1 MFSWKVP
8 GALVIFAAIA
18 PSQALAQAPSEQ
30 LNPSEFRAES
40 EAPAAPGDNS
50 LPAVVVTSD
59 EEEERKAKSKAAKKT
74 KSAGSAKKPPAAA
87 KKAAPP
93 TDEPTDAPAAFAEG
107 NGSESA
113 SNGNSN
119 LNSGGVN
126 GYLAT
131 TTSSATKTNTP
142 LRNVPQSISVITE
155 QQIQDQNAK
164 SIGDVTKY
172 VPGVIMGQG
181 EGNRDQP
188 TIRGQGTTADFY
200 IDGVRDDAQI
210 FRDLYNTERI
220 EILKGPNALIFGRGG
235 AGGAINR
242 VTKQADGSHIGEA
255 TVTGGMYD
263 FKRTSIDVGD
273 AITPDAAFR
282 LTAVYEDSES
292 YRDFVDLERWGINPT
307 LAFRIDN
314 QTQVRVGYEHY
325 FDHRTADRGI
335 PSFNGRPAPTSRST
349 FFGNPDVSYSE
360 ATVDSAFATIEH
372 KTDYGLKIRN
382 HTYFANYDKF
392 YQNVFAS
399 GPANLAADTVQLQA
413 YNQENDRQNI
423 FNQTDL
429 TYKFDLGWSR
439 HTLLGGMEFGH
450 QKSRNYRQNG
460 FFQSP
465 PSGGACSSIV
475 VSGVTSTCTT
485 SFSHPTIFT
494 PDILFQGVSSQAN
507 NDVTASSRSFYIQ
520 DQMEIT
526 RYLEIIGGVR
536 HETFDL
542 DLFDRN
548 TSTTLKQNDDLV
560 SPRAGVVLKPTDS
573 LSIYGSYAVSY
584 LPASGDQF
592 SAVNSATVN
601 LDPEKF
607 TNYEVGVKWD
617 VTADLAFTAAG
628 YQLTRT
634 NVRFQQ
640 PDGTFVQTGE
650 TEVKGFEAGLV
661 GYLTD
666 AWQISA
672 GYGHQVGKV
681 TKATATTAPAGTPL
695 PLLPSDTF
703 SLWNRYQFTKAF
715 GAGFGIVHRTDM
727 LAQLSTTEVVLPSF
741 TTVDAAVFWKINDN
755 LRAQVNVENIFNEGY
770 YISAH
775 NNNNITPG
783 APTTAYVS
791 LTSNF

>member
-1 MFSWKVP
+1 MFSWKVSI
-8 GALVIFAAIA
+8 ALAIFAAIV
-18 PSQALAQAPSEQ
+18 PSAALAQAPSEQ
-30 LNPSEFRAES
+30 LNPPES
-40 EAPAAPGDNS
+40 SANGEAPAAPGQNS
-50 LPAVVVTSD
+50 LPSVVITSD
-59 EEEERKAKSKAAKKT
+59 GEEETEAKSKTAKKS
-74 KSAGSAKKPPAAA
+74 KSAASGKKPPP
-87 KKAAPP
+87 KKAAQPP
-93 TDEPTDAPAAFAEG
+93 DEPADAFAESAEG
-107 NGSESA
+107 NGSDSA
-113 SNGNSN
+113 ANGNSN

-131 TTSSATKTNTP
+131 RTSTATKTNTP
-142 LRNVPQSISVITE
+142 LRNVPQSISVVTE

-164 SIGDVTKY
+164 SVGDVTKY

-200 IDGVRDDAQI
+200 VDGVRDDAQT

-242 VTKQADGSHIGEA
+242 VTKQADGSRIREA

-273 AITPDAAFR
+273 AVTPDAAFR
-282 LTAVYEDSES
+282 LTAFYEDSES
-292 YRDFVDLERWGINPT
+292 YRDFVELERWGVNPT
-307 LAFRIDN
+307 LAFRLDS
-314 QTQVRVGYEHY
+314 QTQVRVGYEHFY
-325 FDHRTADRGI
+325 DYRTADRGI
-335 PSFNGRPAPTSRST
+335 PSFNGRPAPTNRST

-372 KTDYGLKIRN
+372 KTDYGLKLRN

-399 GPANLAADTVQLQA
+399 GPANVGANTVPLQA

-450 QKSRNYRQNG
+450 QESRNYRQNG
-460 FFQSP
+460 FFLSP

-475 VSGVTSTCTT
+475 LSGVTSTCTT
-485 SFSHPTIFT
+485 SFSNPTIFT
-494 PDILFQGVSSQAN
+494 PNILFQGVSSQAN
-507 NDVTASSRSFYIQ
+507 NDVNADSRSFYVQ
-520 DQMEIT
+520 DQIEIT

-548 TSTTLKQNDDLV
+548 TNTTLKQKDDLV
-560 SPRAGVVLKPTDS
+560 SPRAGVVLKPTDR

-592 SAVNSATVN
+592 SAVNSSTVN
-601 LDPEKF
+601 LEPEKF

-617 VTADLAFTAAG
+617 ITPELAFTAAG

-640 PDGTFVQTGE
+640 GDGTFIQTGE
-650 TEVKGFEAGLV
+650 TEVRGFEAGLV

-672 GYGHQVGKV
+672 GYGHQDGKV

-703 SLWNRYQFTKAF
+703 SVWNRYQFNKAF
-715 GAGFGIVHRTDM
+715 GAGFGVVHRTDM

-741 TTVDAAVFWKINDN
+741 TTVDAAVFWKINDH